1 MDEFIGMGFESL
13 SCFRAKLFFA
23 CAAPFAATVDEGVRN
38 VAEADIALDGLETTR
53 RVTTVGVFRAV
64 ERATRDEGGELGRRN
79 AEDLPMENVVDA
91 CLQIGNLLRES
102 RNEPFRD
109 FAQEDAALAADVEK
123 SRRGIPKQFR
133 WQQIEHLVH
142 DSRRRKNL
150 IIREVRQAAQHIG
163 IVRVIHRRSS
173 NSR

>member
-1 MDEFIGMGFESL
+1 MDEFIGVGL
-13 SCFRAKLFFA
+13 Q
-23 CAAPFAATVDEGVRN
+23 PFALGRAELVFAGATPFTATVDEFMRN

-64 ERATRDEGGELGRRN
+64 ERATGDERGEFGRRD

-91 CLQIGNLLRES
+91 RLQIGNLLRES
-102 RNEPFRD
+102 SNEPFRD
-109 FAQEDAALAADVEK
+109 FAQEDATLAADVEK
-123 SRRGIPKQFR
+123 SRRGIPEQFR
-133 WQQIEHLVH
+133 RQQVKHLVH
-142 DSRRRKNL
+142 DSRRRKDFV
-150 IIREVRQAAQHIG
+150 IREVRQAAQHIG

>member
-1 MDEFIGMGFESL
+1 MDEFIGMGL
-13 SCFRAKLFFA
+13 KPLALGRAELVFA
-23 CAAPFAATVDEGVRN
+23 GATPFTATVDEFMRN

-53 RVTTVGVFRAV
+53 RITAVGIFRAV
-64 ERATRDEGGELGRRN
+64 ERATGDERGEFGRRD
-79 AEDLPMENVVDA
+79 AEDLPMEHVVDA
-91 CLQIGNLLRES
+91 RLQIGNLLREP
-102 RNEPFRD
+102 RNEPFCD
-109 FAQEDAALAADVEK
+109 FAQEDATLAADVKK
-123 SRRGIPKQFR
+123 SRRGIPEQFR
-133 WQQIEHLVH
+133 RQQVKHLVH